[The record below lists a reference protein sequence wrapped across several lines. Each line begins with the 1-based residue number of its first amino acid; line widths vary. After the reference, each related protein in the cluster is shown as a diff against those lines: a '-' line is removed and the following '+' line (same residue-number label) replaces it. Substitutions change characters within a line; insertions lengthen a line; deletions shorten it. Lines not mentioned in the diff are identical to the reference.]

1 MHYTSKY
8 GRIRYLRRQCTPVCR
23 PHGEPV
29 RLLIFRLVTIRTITC
44 SSQSFRWL
52 GTHASA
58 SRASCACSLTGRV
71 DWDSLL
77 PTSPRFVP
85 VKSVPRE
92 TLYVL
97 LEPVSRIR
105 DIFGAWSTTTTG
117 TRRYCTWEGHDW
129 HYFARYLFCFSSTR
143 WQTRLLE

>member
-77 PTSPRFVP
+77 PTSPRCVP
-85 VKSVPRE
+85 ARLSPEEASVSFMLLLSVMHSA
-92 TLYVL
+92 TLG
-97 LEPVSRIR
+97 VS
-105 DIFGAWSTTTTG
+105 
-117 TRRYCTWEGHDW
+117 TRRP
-129 HYFARYLFCFSSTR
+129 SSRRPTLR
-143 WQTRLLE
+143 SLPLQAHGVQALSL